1 MKRRSEAEQ
10 PLRHAS
16 QGRGQHQA
24 GTGRHWR
31 LLHRVSLSIKD
42 TTASDLLGDITWGT
56 FAKTLETHVRS
67 PGSAYPRP
75 SHDTQRMSPEDTGV
89 TDGD

>member
-24 GTGRHWR
+24 GAGRHWR

-56 FAKTLETHVRS
+56 FAETRNPCQKS
-67 PGSAYPRP
+67 WECISQ
-75 SHDTQRMSPEDTGV
+75 TQP
-89 TDGD
+89 